1 MNSYAYKMDWAIKK
15 QRNESKIHQ
24 QIKPKIKKSEVTK
37 QITSTQRFE
46 NVHEDIEK
54 NVFVSFLI
62 RSIAR
67 SVCTFTYSLFGC
79 FVCIREDGQHGW
91 CMEKYN

>member
-37 QITSTQRFE
+37 
-46 NVHEDIEK
+46 
-54 NVFVSFLI
+54 
-62 RSIAR
+62 
-67 SVCTFTYSLFGC
+67 
-79 FVCIREDGQHGW
+79 
-91 CMEKYN
+91 